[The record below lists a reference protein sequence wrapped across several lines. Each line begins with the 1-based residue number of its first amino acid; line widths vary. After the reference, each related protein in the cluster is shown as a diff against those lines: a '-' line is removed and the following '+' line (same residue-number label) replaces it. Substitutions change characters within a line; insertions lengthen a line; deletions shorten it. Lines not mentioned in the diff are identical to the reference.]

1 VTNRNPEKNVYS
13 PKPLT
18 PVDEAIAEILSYAKP
33 VVETESVPLIKA
45 LGRVLAVDQV
55 ASIDVP
61 PLDNSAMDGYAFGYS
76 DVPLDKKLVVS
87 QRIVAGEVGAPLK
100 PGTAAR
106 IFTGAP
112 IPAGADSIVMQE
124 NVEVVGNAILIKSDI
139 KQGRHV
145 RPRGQDIKKGSC
157 ILAKGKRL
165 KPQEIGLLASIGVQN
180 VEVFRPLKVAVMSTG
195 DELVEPGQPLAE
207 GQIYNSN
214 RYTLSALLHG
224 LGCEVID
231 GGIVGDSFE
240 ATCQQLT
247 VLAVKA
253 DVIISSGGVSVGE
266 EDHVKAAVES
276 LGSLFLW
283 KLSIKPGKPLA
294 FGTVESTP
302 FFGLPGNPSSVL
314 VTFSLCA
321 RPFLLRSQGLL
332 QVEPVMTQVIADF
345 EIPNAG
351 SRQEYLRV
359 NIANGKAKLHPN
371 QSSGVLASASWAN
384 ALAVIPIGATVK
396 VGDFV
401 DVLLISELLS

>member
-1 VTNRNPEKNVYS
+1 MTKSKADEGTYS

-18 PVDEAIAEILSYAKP
+18 PVDEAIAEILSHAKS
-33 VVETESVPLIKA
+33 VVETERVSLIDA
-45 LGRVLAVDQV
+45 LGRVLAVDQIATV
-55 ASIDVP
+55 NVP
-61 PLDNSAMDGYAFGYS
+61 PLDNSAMDGYAFSYR

-87 QRIVAGEVGAPLK
+87 QRIVAGQVGTPLK

-112 IPAGADSIVMQE
+112 IPVGADSIVMQE
-124 NVEVVGNAILIKSDI
+124 NVEVIGDAILIKSEI

-145 RPRGQDIKKGSC
+145 RPQGQDIELGSC
-157 ILAKGKRL
+157 VLAKGKRL
-165 KPQEIGLLASIGVQN
+165 KPQEIGLLASIGVQQ
-180 VEVFRPLKVAVMSTG
+180 VEVFRTLKVAVMSTG

-214 RYTLSALLHG
+214 RYTLSALLQG

-231 GGIVGDSFE
+231 GGIVADSFD
-240 ATCQQLT
+240 ATCQQLMM
-247 VLAVKA
+247 LAEKA

-294 FGTVESTP
+294 FGAVKGTP
-302 FFGLPGNPSSVL
+302 FFGLPGNPSSVF

-321 RPFLLRSQGLL
+321 RPFLLRSQGLS
-332 QVEPVMTQVIADF
+332 QVEPVMTQVIAGFDL
-345 EIPNAG
+345 PNAG
-351 SRQEYLRV
+351 TRQEYLRV
-359 NIANGKAKLHPN
+359 NISSGKAELHPN

-396 VGDFV
+396 AGEIVNV
-401 DVLLISELLS
+401 VSMSELLS

>member
-1 VTNRNPEKNVYS
+1 MAQSGNVQ
-13 PKPLT
+13 KKLT
-18 PVDEAIAEILSYAKP
+18 PVDEAITAILSRAKT
-33 VVETESVPLIKA
+33 VTETEFVPLIDA

-55 ASIDVP
+55 ATINVP
-61 PLDNSAMDGYAFGYS
+61 PLDNSAMDGYAFCFS
-76 DVPLDKKLVVS
+76 DVPPDKTLVVS
-87 QRIVAGEVGAPLK
+87 QRIAAGTIGTSLT

-112 IPAGADSIVMQE
+112 IPPGADSIVMQE
-124 NVEVVGNAILIKSDI
+124 NVDVVGNAIVIKSEI

-145 RPRGQDIKKGSC
+145 RPAGQDIEKGSC
-157 ILAKGKRL
+157 VLAKGKRL
-165 KPQEIGLLASIGVQN
+165 KPQEVGLLASIGVQQ

-195 DELVEPGQPLAE
+195 DELVEPGHPLSE

-214 RYTLSALLHG
+214 RYTLTALLKAM
-224 LGCEVID
+224 GCRVID
-231 GGIVGDSFE
+231 GGIVPDGFE
-240 ATCQQLT
+240 ETCQQLT
-247 VLAVKA
+247 VLAKQA
-253 DVIISSGGVSVGE
+253 DVIVSSGGVSVGE

-294 FGTVESTP
+294 FGAVGDVP

-332 QVEPVMTQVIADF
+332 DVEPVMTQATAGF
-345 EIPNAG
+345 ELPNAG
-351 SRQEYLRV
+351 TRQEYLRV
-359 NIANGKAKLHPN
+359 NINNGHAELHPN

-384 ALAVIPIGATVK
+384 ALAVIPVGATVK
-396 VGDFV
+396 VGDV
-401 DVLLISELLS
+401 VNVLLISELVS